1 MKIAILNYLTNE
13 VDIINAPEM
22 NDSGDIEE
30 WLTVERGYHLSY
42 IAWMAGVNGVNVEN

>member
-1 MKIAILNYLTNE
+1 MKIAILDYTTNT
-13 VDIINAPEM
+13 VDVINAPEM
-22 NDSGDIEE
+22 SDGCEIEE